1 MTIETKN
8 RQFFINESVSKL
20 NVNDIRVWNYSELP
34 VIFQEY
40 AHRMYC
46 RTSNNFF
53 DYYYILRKL
62 ISFQM
67 YISDICVYDWAT
79 FLLLLLFVY
88 TNNQSFFAKMSS
100 IFKWA
105 EKMPHF
111 FLFLPFLL
119 FPYALGRCCFAR
131 RNKQTNKNINFPFQ
145 LDGNGQFFGIICKHA
160 TLFLYFLSIALI
172 VTLAK

>member
-119 FPYALGRCCFAR
+119 CLCCYFAKETS
-131 RNKQTNKNINFPFQ
+131 KQTKKINFPFQ